1 MCRSSSKE
9 VSKLSKISSV
19 QKCKSSYFLDD
30 VINMLKND
38 LYQSKQALVN
48 ENKISHCMIEQK
60 DHSRGSKKLAE
71 IGPSMRQC
79 DMCGTFPE
87 RTG

>member
-1 MCRSSSKE
+1 MT
-9 VSKLSKISSV
+9 
-19 QKCKSSYFLDD
+19 
-30 VINMLKND
+30 
-38 LYQSKQALVN
+38 YQSKQALVT

-87 RTG
+87 RTGGAWTTSSCSIAQVRVRWAEMGKLTNELTNTRHTSL